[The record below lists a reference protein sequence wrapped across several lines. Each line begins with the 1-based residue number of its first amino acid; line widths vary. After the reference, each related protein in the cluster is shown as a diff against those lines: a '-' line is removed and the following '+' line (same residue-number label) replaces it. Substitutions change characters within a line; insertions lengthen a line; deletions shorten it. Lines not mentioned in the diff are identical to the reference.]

1 MIRTTCNHDRQ
12 YCILL
17 ALIEVKD
24 LLNWGQYDF
33 IVNNRKKRMYAS
45 GLIGLAEWAVNHSIA
60 IEVGVRLT
68 GVILG
73 ILRIQ

>member
-1 MIRTTCNHDRQ
+1 
-12 YCILL
+12 
-17 ALIEVKD
+17 
-24 LLNWGQYDF
+24 
-33 IVNNRKKRMYAS
+33 MYAS
-45 GLIGLAEWAVNHSIA
+45 GLIGLAEWAVNPSIA